1 MQYSS
6 KLAFTLAAALG
17 NKIKTKEL
25 FGKAFC
31 LSRKDPCF
39 PAPL

>member
-17 NKIKTKEL
+17 NKTKKEKRAL
-25 FGKAFC
+25 WQSL
-31 LSRKDPCF
+31 LS
-39 PAPL
+39 